1 MSLQQA
7 DRVTE
12 MQQEQPQYY
21 ATLAGHLSADDQAVI
36 QNVMVKAEEV
46 AQALQQQALLAQQQ
60 AQIGMP
66 GAANGG
72 AS

>member
-1 MSLQQA
+1 
-7 DRVTE
+7 

-46 AQALQQQALLAQQQ
+46 AQAAQQAALLAQQQ
-60 AQIGMP
+60 AQLGGIP